1 MPSEPSSRRPYGLNK
16 RTTQEDVIEGLD
28 VFGLGQAMIDFGAAV
43 SDDSLPNFNVVKGG
57 RRVISI
63 DERYQIQH
71 QFSDG
76 FHLQAG
82 GSITNTLIALS
93 QLSNSDS
100 RGLRLGFAGCIGSDY
115 LGDSYI
121 KELAR
126 NEIQMLSK
134 NTQNEALTGCVIV
147 LTTPDAQRSFL
158 VYPGNTRFTLTD
170 QMKSKISK
178 SKVLL
183 IEGYLLGLPD
193 TLSEIQEAISVAKQ
207 SGTLVVLT
215 GGDSQV
221 IKNSL
226 DSFWKIIH
234 QGIDMFLCNH
244 SESVALLNKR
254 RCKSITAKDTIEELA
269 KNFLITAVTDGS
281 NGSYLAANNQV
292 HWVEAV
298 TSKGRPPVD
307 TCGAGDV
314 YAAGLLFG
322 FLLGYDIH
330 KMGLIASRSA
340 LSIISRPGAQ
350 LTLLEAKE
358 IIDDIKKTQVKVKTR
373 TMYVE
378 LNEGVKQ
385 EA

>member
-1 MPSEPSSRRPYGLNK
+1 MPSEPSRRQPYGLNK
-16 RTTQEDVIEGLD
+16 RTTPEEVIEGLD

-43 SDDSLPNFNVVKGG
+43 SDNSLPNFNVVKGG
-57 RRVISI
+57 RRIISI
-63 DERYQIQH
+63 HERHQIQH
-71 QFSDG
+71 QFGEG
-76 FHLQAG
+76 FQLQAG
-82 GSITNTLIALS
+82 GSITNTLIALA

-100 RGLRLGFAGCIGSDY
+100 RGLRLGFAGCIGSDFY
-115 LGDSYI
+115 GDVYI
-121 KELAR
+121 EQLAH
-126 NEIQMLSK
+126 NNIQMLSK
-134 NTQNEALTGCVIV
+134 NTMEDALTGCVIV

-158 VYPGNTRFTLTD
+158 VYPGNTLFTVTD
-170 QMKSKISK
+170 QMKSEISK

-226 DSFWKIIH
+226 DPFWKIIH
-234 QGIDMFLCNH
+234 QGIDMFLCNR

-254 RCKSITAKDTIEELA
+254 CKSLTAKDTIEELS

-298 TSKGRPPVD
+298 TSKGSPPVD

-350 LTLLEAKE
+350 LTLEEAKE
-358 IIDDIKKTQVKVKTR
+358 IIEDIKKTQLEVKTR
-373 TMYVE
+373 TVYVE